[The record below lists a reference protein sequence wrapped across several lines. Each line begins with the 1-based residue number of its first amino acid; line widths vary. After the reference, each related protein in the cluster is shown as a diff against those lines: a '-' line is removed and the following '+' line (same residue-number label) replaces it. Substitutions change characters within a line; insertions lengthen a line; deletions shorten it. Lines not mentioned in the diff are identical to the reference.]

1 MATKYGPR
9 KKHNAGTVRRST
21 NTTGGSRTRS
31 TTTVKTGNFTRSRSV
46 NRNGTVRQTTTHKSP
61 AGFITRT
68 VKTIG
73 SSPSKPK
80 KPKFI
85 VPKLFKAPKLKPI
98 KPMKMAK
105 SGGSSKSSW
114 SFFGG
119 NSRPKK
125 QKVEEEYEDDD
136 SYQPMS
142 FLGWIVL
149 ILLSPFI
156 LLLKFLLPIVG
167 ALLLYMWYFSLAVIA
182 VIIFLAIF
190 T

>member
-9 KKHNAGTVRRST
+9 KKHNAGTVRKST
-21 NTTGGSRTRS
+21 NNTGGSRTRS

-73 SSPSKPK
+73 SAPSKPK
-80 KPKFI
+80 APKFI
-85 VPKLFKAPKLKPI
+85 VPKLFKAPKLKP
-98 KPMKMAK
+98 MKAAK
-105 SGGSSKSSW
+105 VIQSKSSSWSLFGGSSKP
-114 SFFGG
+114 
-119 NSRPKK
+119 RK
-125 QKVEEEYEDDD
+125 QKTEVEYEYDDEP
-136 SYQPMS
+136 SQPLS

-149 ILLSPFI
+149 LLLSPF
-156 LLLKFLLPIVG
+156 LLLFNFLWPLIA
-167 ALLLYMWYFSLAVIA
+167 ALLLYMWYFSLAVIC
-182 VIIFLAIF
+182 VIILLAIF